1 MRQLERTIG
10 SICRAVAVKVAEKTP
25 PTQTEAMQ
33 TETKELGGA
42 VDNHLQEGVEDV
54 HGGVDGD
61 VSTEVANSIEDTAL
75 EVLALPPE
83 LPIVIDEQALE
94 DILGVCSLEQQP
106 NTTTVCLDPSL

>member
-1 MRQLERTIG
+1 
-10 SICRAVAVKVAEKTP
+10 
-25 PTQTEAMQ
+25 MQ

-106 NTTTVCLDPSL
+106 NTTACPGLSLVPQPKSQPSVTAQIPA